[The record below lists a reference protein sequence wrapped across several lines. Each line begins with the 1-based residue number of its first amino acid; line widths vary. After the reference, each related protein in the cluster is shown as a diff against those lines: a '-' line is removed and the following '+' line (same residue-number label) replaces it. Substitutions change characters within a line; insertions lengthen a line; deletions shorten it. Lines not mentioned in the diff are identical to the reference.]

1 MDTIVN
7 LESLQV
13 IEPNFALIYGKLVR
27 HITAARL
34 HLVDRRD
41 LAALGE
47 LDEAMDAIKAFEN
60 PAFVIGKQ
68 PCPPSS

>member
-1 MDTIVN
+1 MN
-7 LESLQV
+7 LESLQI

-34 HLVDRRD
+34 HLVDRRY

-47 LDEAMDAIKAFEN
+47 LDEAMDAIKVFET